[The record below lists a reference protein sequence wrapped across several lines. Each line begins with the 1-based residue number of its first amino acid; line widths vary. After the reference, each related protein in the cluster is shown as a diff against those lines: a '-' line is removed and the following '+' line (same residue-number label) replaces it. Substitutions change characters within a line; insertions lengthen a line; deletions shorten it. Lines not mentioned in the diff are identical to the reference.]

1 MNRKKELVKNTL
13 IISIGKFSTKIVQ
26 FLLLPLY
33 TSILTTSQYGEYDL
47 LNIISI
53 FLIPI
58 ITLQMDEGMFRFL
71 IEAKTDKDKRDVFSH
86 TIIFTVISSILWS
99 LIIFVVG
106 SLLNYQ
112 YTIWLIVSPIAYL
125 FRLLSY
131 FLAMLA

>member
-1 MNRKKELVKNTL
+1 MNRKRELVKNTL
-13 IISIGKFSTKIVQ
+13 IISIGKFSTKLVQ

-71 IEAKTDKDKRDVFSH
+71 IEAKNDKDKRDVFSH
-86 TIIFTVISSILWS
+86 TIIFTILSI
-99 LIIFVVG
+99 
-106 SLLNYQ
+106 Y
-112 YTIWLIVSPIAYL
+112 
-125 FRLLSY
+125 
-131 FLAMLA
+131 